1 MAWTAPMTA
10 VDGAI
15 FTASQFNA
23 NIRDNFLETA
33 PAKAT
38 TEGGYFTVNGLN
50 SIVQR
55 LPGSANIDALQTTLS
70 TTFTDLAT
78 VGPTV
83 TVNTG
88 TRALV
93 VIGSSLTNGMAD
105 GFSIMGVT
113 ISGATSITATDAKS
127 LNFKQTGTDISQTI
141 QASWVEMYTTLT
153 PGSNTFT
160 AKYRV
165 TVDTGTFTRRRMIV
179 IPF

>member
-113 ISGATSITATDAKS
+113 ISGLLVLPLLMLS
-127 LNFKQTGTDISQTI
+127 LLISSRQGQI
-141 QASWVEMYTTLT
+141 SARLSRH
-153 PGSNTFT
+153 PGL
-160 AKYRV
+160 KC
-165 TVDTGTFTRRRMIV
+165 ILL
-179 IPF
+179 